1 MFKPSQPVDKL
12 VNMSTTEQST
22 ITCLA
27 DTGAYASFSVTCVA
41 FASTAQADYIAFT
54 KPDGTKFALWMDK
67 DAAGTTPTGAIYT
80 AADTKTSVAITTGM
94 TAAQVAGA
102 LAGTSVSGYTLAN
115 PSGGL
120 VTFTCDDVGDTS
132 TPASHNADDTG
143 AGSLAV
149 SAISDGA
156 DSNLQS
162 TYVLLGDQ
170 DTNYYA
176 WLNLSSEGVDPAVAG
191 RTAAAATE
199 SYGASASAIATALAS
214 AIDGKA
220 DLVASASSNVVT
232 VTTTGTGPV
241 PNIGAGNSGFTV
253 AATIQGGSPSEP
265 NGASSVDSLVNE
277 PSLIS

>member
-1 MFKPSQPVDKL
+1 
-12 VNMSTTEQST
+12 
-22 ITCLA
+22 
-27 DTGAYASFSVTCVA
+27 
-41 FASTAQADYIAFT
+41 
-54 KPDGTKFALWMDK
+54 MDK
-67 DAAGTTPTGAIYT
+67 NGAGTTPTGAVYT
-80 AADTKTSVAITTGM
+80 AADTKTAVAITTGM
-94 TAAQVAGA
+94 TAAQVATA
-102 LAGTSVSGYTLAN
+102 LSGTSVTGYTLTN
-115 PSGGL
+115 PSSGVVHFVANAIGS
-120 VTFTCDDVGDTS
+120 TD
-132 TPASHNADDTG
+132 TPAPHNTGDTG
-143 AGSLAV
+143 AGSLVVSAV
-149 SAISDGA
+149 SAGA
-156 DSNLQS
+156 ASNLQS

-176 WLNLSSEGVDPAVAG
+176 WLNLTSEGVDPAVAG

-241 PNIGAGNSGFTV
+241 PNISAGNSGFTV